1 MADFAYEATKTIDRL
16 TRQHTERDARMRAVH
31 LVRSGHSEMVFR
43 GMFPSDWPKPVVANF
58 IDVAA
63 RDTAEMVGVMPTLT
77 AAGDSVLDESK
88 RSRQDKL
95 TRIINFHAYNSRL
108 GTNLV
113 PAADRMN
120 TYGFVPFRVEANY
133 EGGSPHIHVDDS
145 MNTYYEKNRWG
156 QVVLYARIFYQ
167 KTSELIALYPE
178 HAAQLRKQTGYSN
191 DSDELLQLVH
201 YYDKDQ
207 VMLFVPKR
215 DGLILTQYKN
225 QISRIPVAIAE
236 LPTLDGKVRG
246 SFDDVLW
253 VFAAKAYLAMLSL
266 EATQK
271 AVQSPIA
278 LPNDIQEFALGPD
291 AIIRSANPEKIR
303 RVPMELPQSALIVNN
318 TLDDELRVGARFPQ
332 ARSGEMDA
340 SVVTGRGVQALM
352 GGFDSRIK
360 TAQSMLGDAL
370 SGVLSL
376 ALEMDEAIWSDVAKD
391 VHASVNG
398 SPYQLKYTPGKDI
411 KGMYTVTHEYGVMAG
426 LDPNRALVWGLQA
439 LSANLISRSFL
450 RRNLPVN
457 LNVSEE
463 EKVIDV
469 EKLRD
474 AALMS
479 IQSYSQTLPEL
490 AASGKDPTQV
500 IKVLGDLIEARKK
513 GIPIEVAIETAFKPE
528 EPTVSPS
535 QMPQDPMAAMSQD
548 PMSGMQMAGGQP
560 PAPLPQGGGAPP
572 PPPQGMQQLLAGLTG
587 GGEPTMAAR
596 TIRQTQIA

>member
-1 MADFAYEATKTIDRL
+1 MADFAYEATQTIDRL
-16 TRQHTERDARMRAVH
+16 RRQHTERDSRMRAVH
-31 LVRSGHSEMVFR
+31 LVRSGHSEVVFK
-43 GMFPSDWPKPVVANF
+43 GLFPSDWPKPVVGNF
-58 IDVAA
+58 IDVVG

-95 TRIINFHAYNSRL
+95 TRIINYLAYTSRL

-113 PAADRMN
+113 QAADRMN

-145 MNTYYEKNRWG
+145 MNTYYEKDRWG
-156 QVVLYARIFYQ
+156 NVVLYARCFNQ
-167 KTSELIALYPE
+167 KVSELIALYPE
-178 HAAQLRKQTGYSN
+178 HAAQLRKNTGYSSA
-191 DSDELLQLVH
+191 SDEVLDLVH
-201 YYDKDQ
+201 FYDKDK

-215 DGLILTQYKN
+215 DGLILSQYQN
-225 QISRIPVAIAE
+225 QISRIPVTIAE
-236 LPTLDGKVRG
+236 MPTLDGEVRG

-291 AIIRSANPEKIR
+291 AIIRSASPEKIR
-303 RVPMELPQSALIVNN
+303 RVPMELPQSSMIANRQ
-318 TLDDELRVGARFPQ
+318 LDDELRMGARFPQ
-332 ARSGEMDA
+332 ARSGETDA

-370 SGVLSL
+370 SEILSL
-376 ALEMDEAIWSDVAKD
+376 ALEMDETIWADVPKD

-439 LSANLISRSFL
+439 LGANLISKSFL

-457 LNVSEE
+457 MNVSEE

-469 EKLRD
+469 EKLRE

-490 AASGKDPTQV
+490 AASGQDPTQV
-500 IKVLGDLIEARKK
+500 IKVLGDLIDARKK
-513 GIPIEVAIETAFKPE
+513 GTPIEIAISDAFKPK
-528 EPTVSPS
+528 EPQVSPG
-535 QMPQDPMAAMSQD
+535 QMAEDPMAAMSQD
-548 PMSGMQMAGGQP
+548 PMSGGQMPGGP
-560 PAPLPQGGGAPP
+560 PPGGAPGGGA
-572 PPPQGMQQLLAGLTG
+572 PPPQGMQQLLAGLSG
-587 GGEPTMAAR
+587 SGEPSMAAR
-596 TIRQTQIA
+596 TMRQTQIA

>member
-1 MADFAYEATKTIDRL
+1 MADFAYEATQTIDRL
-16 TRQHTERDARMRAVH
+16 RRQHTERDSRMRAVH
-31 LVRSGHSEMVFR
+31 LVRSGHSEVVFK
-43 GMFPSDWPKPVVANF
+43 GMFPSDWPKPVVGNF

-63 RDTAEMVGVMPTLT
+63 KDTAEMVGVMPTLT
-77 AAGDSVLDESK
+77 AAGDSVLDESR

-95 TRIINFHAYNSRL
+95 TRIINFLAYSSRL

-113 PAADRMN
+113 QAADRMN

-133 EGGSPHIHVDDS
+133 DGGSPHIHVDDS
-145 MNTYYEKNRWG
+145 MNTYYEKDRWG
-156 QVVLYARIFYQ
+156 NVVLYARVFY
-167 KTSELIALYPE
+167 KKISELIAMYPE
-178 HAAQLRKQTGYSN
+178 HAAQLRKNTAYS
-191 DSDELLQLVH
+191 DASDERVDLVH
-201 YYDKDQ
+201 YYDKDK

-215 DGLILTQYKN
+215 DGLILSQYKN
-225 QISRIPVAIAE
+225 QISRIPVTIAE
-236 LPTLDGKVRG
+236 MPSLDGVVRG

-271 AVQSPIA
+271 AVQAPIA

-291 AIIRSANPEKIR
+291 AVIRSANPEKIR
-303 RVPMELPQSALIVNN
+303 RVPMELPQSAMIENR
-318 TLDDELRVGARFPQ
+318 TLDDELRTGARFPQ
-332 ARSGEMDA
+332 ARQGEMDA
-340 SVVTGRGVQALM
+340 SIVTGRGVQALM

-370 SGVLSL
+370 SEVLSL
-376 ALEMDEAIWSDVAKD
+376 ALEMDESIWTDVPKD

-439 LSANLISRSFL
+439 LGANLISKSFL

-469 EKLRD
+469 EKLRE

-479 IQSYSQTLPEL
+479 IQSYSQSLPEL
-490 AASGKDPTQV
+490 AASGEDPTKV
-500 IKVLGDLIEARKK
+500 IKVLSDLIEARKK
-513 GIPIEVAIETAFKPE
+513 GIPIEVAISDAFKPE
-528 EPTVSPS
+528 EPKASPG
-535 QMPQDPMAAMSQD
+535 QMPEDPMAALSQD
-548 PMSGMQMAGGQP
+548 PMSGEQLPGGP
-560 PAPLPQGGGAPP
+560 PPPGGAPQGGGAPQ
-572 PPPQGMQQLLAGLTG
+572 PPQGMQQLLAGLTG
-587 GGEPTMAAR
+587 KGEPSMAAR
-596 TIRQTQIA
+596 TMRQTQIA

>member
-1 MADFAYEATKTIDRL
+1 MADFAYEATQTIDRL
-16 TRQHTERDARMRAVH
+16 RRQHTERDARMRAVH
-31 LVRSGHSEMVFR
+31 LVRSGHSEVIFK
-43 GMFPSDWPKPVVANF
+43 GLFPSDWPKPVVGNF
-58 IDVAA
+58 IDVVG

-95 TRIINFHAYNSRL
+95 TRIINYLAYTSRL

-113 PAADRMN
+113 QAADRMN

-133 EGGSPHIHVDDS
+133 DGGSPHIHVDDS
-145 MNTYYEKNRWG
+145 MNTYYEKDRWG
-156 QVVLYARIFYQ
+156 NVVLYARCFHQ
-167 KTSELIALYPE
+167 KVSELIALYPE
-178 HAAQLRKQTGYSN
+178 HAAQLRKNTGYSSA
-191 DSDELLQLVH
+191 SDEVLDLVH
-201 YYDKDQ
+201 YYDKDK

-215 DGLILTQYKN
+215 DGLILSQYKN
-225 QISRIPVAIAE
+225 QISRIPVTIAE
-236 LPTLDGKVRG
+236 MPTLDGEVRG

-303 RVPMELPQSALIVNN
+303 RVPMELPQSSMIANRQ
-318 TLDDELRVGARFPQ
+318 LDDELRMGARFPQ

-370 SGVLSL
+370 SEIISL
-376 ALEMDEAIWSDVAKD
+376 ALEMDETIWADVPKN

-439 LSANLISRSFL
+439 LGANLISKSFL

-457 LNVSEE
+457 MNVSEE

-469 EKLRD
+469 EKLRE

-490 AASGKDPTQV
+490 AASGGDPTQV

-513 GIPIEVAIETAFKPE
+513 GTPIETAISEAFKPK
-528 EPTVSPS
+528 EPEVSPG
-535 QMPQDPMAAMSQD
+535 QMAEDPMAAMSQD
-548 PMSGMQMAGGQP
+548 PMLGGQMPGGAP
-560 PAPLPQGGGAPP
+560 PGGAPGGGAPQ
-572 PPPQGMQQLLAGLTG
+572 PQGMQQLLAGLTG
-587 GGEPTMAAR
+587 AGEPSMAAR
-596 TIRQTQIA
+596 TMRQTQIA